1 MKKVKLFA
9 IVLLATLAWGATPR
23 RQAEKRLQDAAEVLQ
38 EIMNV
43 PDKGIPMEVVEHA
56 KCIAVIPHE
65 IKAGLVFGVKHGKGV
80 ATCRTSTGWSAP
92 AFFSITGGSW
102 GLQIGVAGVDNVMMI
117 MNQKGMD
124 RLLKNKFQIGAE
136 ASAAAGP
143 VGRHAAA
150 GTDWK
155 MDTEIL
161 SYSRSK
167 GVFAGATL
175 DGAWVSPDEAA
186 MLAFYGE
193 NTTLKDVLSGKVPP
207 PPSAKVFLAAVRSA
221 EQQAKTE
228 SWNSPCALRL
238 FPV

>member
-1 MKKVKLFA
+1 M
-9 IVLLATLAWGATPR
+9 
-23 RQAEKRLQDAAEVLQ
+23 
-38 EIMNV
+38 
-43 PDKGIPMEVVEHA
+43 
-56 KCIAVIPHE
+56 IPHE
-65 IKAGLVFGVKHGKGV
+65 IKAGLIVGVKHGKGV
-80 ATCRTSTGWSAP
+80 ATCRTPNGWSAP

-102 GLQIGVAGVDNVMMI
+102 GLQIGVAGVDNVLMI

-124 RLLKNKFQIGAE
+124 RLLSNKFQIGAE

-167 GVFAGATL
+167 GVFAGVTL

-193 NTTLKDVLSGKVPP
+193 NTTHKDVLSGKVPP
-207 PPSAKVFLAAVRSA
+207 PPAAKVFLAAVESA
-221 EQQAKTE
+221 EEQAKKE
-228 SWNSPCALRL
+228 S
-238 FPV
+238 

>member
-1 MKKVKLFA
+1 MKSMKRNTVKLCT
-9 IVLLATLAWGATPR
+9 IVLFVTLVCAATPR
-23 RQAEKRLQDAAEVLQ
+23 QKAEKRLQAAAEVLQ

-65 IKAGLVFGVKHGKGV
+65 IKAGLIVGVKNGKGV
-80 ATCRTSTGWSAP
+80 ATCRTPNGWSAP

-102 GLQIGVAGVDNVMMI
+102 GLQIGLEGIDNVLMI

-124 RLLKNKFQIGAE
+124 RLLSNKFQIGAE
-136 ASAAAGP
+136 ASASAGP

-167 GVFAGATL
+167 GIFAGVTL
-175 DGAWVSPDEAA
+175 DGAWVSPDEAT

-193 NTTLKDVLSGKVPP
+193 NTTSKDVLSGKVPP
-207 PPSAKVFLAAVRSA
+207 PPSAKVFLAAVKSVEQSA
-221 EQQAKTE
+221 KKE
-228 SWNSPCALRL
+228 S
-238 FPV
+238 

>member
-1 MKKVKLFA
+1 MKTKTAKLCA
-9 IVLLATLAWGATPR
+9 IVLLAALVYAATPR
-23 RQAEKRLQDAAEVLQ
+23 QKAEKRLQVAAEVLQ

-65 IKAGLVFGVKHGKGV
+65 IKAGLVVGVKHGKGV
-80 ATCRTSTGWSAP
+80 ATCRTPNGWSAP

-102 GLQIGVAGVDNVMMI
+102 GLQIGVDNVLVI

-124 RLLKNKFQIGAE
+124 RLLSNKFQIGAE
-136 ASAAAGP
+136 ASASAGP

-167 GVFAGATL
+167 GVFAGVTL

-193 NTTLKDVLSGKVPP
+193 NTTHKDVLSGKVPP
-207 PPSAKVFLAAVRSA
+207 PPAAKVFLAAVKSA
-221 EQQAKTE
+221 EEQAKKE
-228 SWNSPCALRL
+228 S
-238 FPV
+238 

>member
-1 MKKVKLFA
+1 MKRKTVKLCA
-9 IVLLATLAWGATPR
+9 IVLLATLVCAATPR
-23 RQAEKRLQDAAEVLQ
+23 QKAEKRLQAAAEVLQ

-65 IKAGLVFGVKHGKGV
+65 VKAGLIVGVKHGKGV
-80 ATCRTSTGWSAP
+80 ATCRTPNGWSAP

-102 GLQIGVAGVDNVMMI
+102 GLQIGLEGIDNVLMI

-124 RLLKNKFQIGAE
+124 RLLSNKFQIGAE
-136 ASAAAGP
+136 ASASAGP

-167 GVFAGATL
+167 GIFAGVTL

-193 NTTLKDVLSGKVPP
+193 NTTSKDVLSGKVPP
-207 PPSAKVFLAAVRSA
+207 PPSAKVFLAAVKSAERSA
-221 EQQAKTE
+221 KKE
-228 SWNSPCALRL
+228 S
-238 FPV
+238 